1 MRVKI
6 ITDSICDLPQ
16 ELVTKYNIRVIP
28 LSIVINGNAR
38 PDDGGSITP
47 NEIFGLPDNVLAIT
61 SAINVVE
68 YASVYSEE
76 LVHYDAIVN
85 ITISSGISGCYQNA
99 VIAAEGF
106 PGKIFVVDSRA
117 LSTGT
122 GLLALYAAEL
132 AADGHDA
139 YDIANAATVKRAKL
153 EVSFVID
160 TLKYLHKGGRCSSL
174 AALGA
179 NLLSLKPCIEMQGG
193 KLDVGKKYRGK
204 IDKAIEQYI
213 TDRLAGREDLEL
225 NRIYITHTFGNE
237 RKVIEAAKA
246 KILELAP
253 FADVRDS
260 IAGCTVSNHCGP
272 GTLGII
278 FFRK

>member
-6 ITDSICDLPQ
+6 ITDSICDLPRDLLT
-16 ELVTKYNIRVIP
+16 EYNIRVIP
-28 LSIVINGNAR
+28 LSIVVNGKAS
-38 PDDGGSITP
+38 PDDGSSITP
-47 NEIFGLPDNVLAIT
+47 SEIFNLPDNVSAIT

-76 LVHYDAIVN
+76 LIHYDALVN
-85 ITISSGISGCYQNA
+85 ITISGEISTCYQNA

-122 GLLALYAAEL
+122 GLLALYAAGL
-132 AADGHDA
+132 AADGQDA
-139 YDIANAATVKRAKL
+139 YDIANAATVKRSKL
-153 EVSFVID
+153 ETSFVID

-179 NLLSLKPCIEMQGG
+179 NLLSLKPCIEMQNG

-213 TDRLAGREDLEL
+213 SDRLAERSDLEL
-225 NRIYITHTFGNE
+225 GRIYITHTFGSD
-237 RKVIEAAKA
+237 RKVVEAAKA

-253 FADVRDS
+253 FAEVLDS
-260 IAGCTVSNHCGP
+260 VAGCTVSNHCGP